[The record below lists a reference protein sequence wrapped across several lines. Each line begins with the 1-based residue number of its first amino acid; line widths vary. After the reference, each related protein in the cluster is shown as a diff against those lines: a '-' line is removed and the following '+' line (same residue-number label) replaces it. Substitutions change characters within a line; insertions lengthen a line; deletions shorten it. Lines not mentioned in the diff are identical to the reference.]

1 MAFVCQQAFYSPRDC
16 SRARRRAELPC
27 CGMLGLP
34 ALCVR
39 PFWARSRECSGW
51 NGAVSCGHEVDMRS
65 SGRWSQMRLF
75 FFLGGVGRQCW
86 RLEGSQQGVGVC
98 GSGVG

>member
-16 SRARRRAELPC
+16 SRARRRAELLC

-51 NGAVSCGHEVDMRS
+51 NGAVSCGHEVWWEVVSDEA
-65 SGRWSQMRLF
+65 F
-75 FFLGGVGRQCW
+75 VFFLGGVGRQCW